1 MKFELDHAAGGR
13 IIRSYEPGA
22 FLIGEQRVEGPV
34 VLTSDLLLQ
43 DLLPAE
49 LHLLTA
55 AHLEAVCALQPDVLL
70 IGTGKRQIFPPAQLL
85 ATVLARGIGCEV
97 MDTAAACR
105 CHNVLLSESRSVAT
119 ILFPVEA

>member
-22 FLIGEQRVEGPV
+22 FVIGDQRVEGAV
-34 VLTSDLLLQ
+34 VLTGDLLLQ
-43 DLLPAE
+43 DLLPPDIQG
-49 LHLLTA
+49 LTA
-55 AHLEAVCALQPDVLL
+55 AHLESVCALQPDVLL
-70 IGTGKRQIFPPAQLL
+70 IGTGKRQVFPSPQLL

-119 ILFPVEA
+119 ILFPIEA